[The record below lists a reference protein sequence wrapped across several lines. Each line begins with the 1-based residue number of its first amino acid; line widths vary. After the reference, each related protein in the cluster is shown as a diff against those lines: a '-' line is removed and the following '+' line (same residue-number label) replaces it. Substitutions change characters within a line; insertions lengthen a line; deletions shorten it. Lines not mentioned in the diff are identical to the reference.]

1 MRGACR
7 RQLTAKLH
15 ALLHQRRPSTQAPR
29 WLQNPPSASRG
40 VTDISLAGHI
50 CNSTLHHKLASLAL
64 LWGFGG
70 AWQQL
75 CFPAGLQKSWE
86 MPHMKG
92 SQAQAA
98 TSAAWHSYPRLR
110 LSACFRDARE
120 ISQFQAIIQFS
131 ERRHKPHQHLTQWTN
146 SSKPSFRQIP
156 QGHATQHPSPSV
168 WSPAGYSNTPITPFF
183 LCHLQWSMHG
193 IIKIN
198 IVIGRLKTSSTQF
211 WINTLRLATPLQ
223 LTDTSPIRGVSFNS
237 PGLGLQLKAQ
247 HNLPFTPTRQHFQ
260 SWDTAARRGAEALTW
275 LMELAAQEA
284 RPVPREASR
293 KQGRSN
299 GTGAMAKPADAVL
312 TTRAATQARTQF
324 RSSTRKPSHLCT
336 PLVVRCLSSERIPA
350 QIHL

>member
-64 LWGFGG
+64 LWGFRG

-98 TSAAWHSYPRLR
+98 TTSAAWHSYPRLR

-146 SSKPSFRQIP
+146 SPKPFLQTDPTRSCNAASKPISLEPCWLFQ
-156 QGHATQHPSPSV
+156 
-168 WSPAGYSNTPITPFF
+168 YSNYTILP
-183 LCHLQWSMHG
+183 
-193 IIKIN
+193 
-198 IVIGRLKTSSTQF
+198 
-211 WINTLRLATPLQ
+211 
-223 LTDTSPIRGVSFNS
+223 VSF
-237 PGLGLQLKAQ
+237 AVI
-247 HNLPFTPTRQHFQ
+247 H
-260 SWDTAARRGAEALTW
+260 ARYYQDKHCYWEA
-275 LMELAAQEA
+275 
-284 RPVPREASR
+284 
-293 KQGRSN
+293 
-299 GTGAMAKPADAVL
+299 
-312 TTRAATQARTQF
+312 
-324 RSSTRKPSHLCT
+324 
-336 PLVVRCLSSERIPA
+336 
-350 QIHL
+350 